1 MTTDTVF
8 TLTCRKC
15 NSAYALPL
23 TVCPSCGPT
32 IPLWEGQPPEDTC
45 WVACG
50 KCHGCMQGQGIA
62 KRPEP
67 QDCPDC
73 GTPDHGWRD
82 AQGNWWDAALQQTS
96 RGSHAWVSG
105 QFDGNY
111 DGALV
116 AGQADGLSLRS
127 YTFTVREAVLSGI
140 QPLAA
145 PPLPIDASGLAPL
158 RLPIVRNV
166 HIIYYGANG
175 QPRSLLADLY
185 DFRLHAWGNASTE
198 QVANGRPLLAGRFWG
213 TAYGRLSLLTEPD
226 MPPPASSSS
235 PQPVTNDLAPA
246 SALPVRPL
254 PAETSMPFESMPAAA
269 NLPHEPIA
277 PTQASLDQQGDQ
289 SASPTTAGAPDAIPS
304 STATPNGDGGVV
316 TDATRPPLGA
326 GVESG
331 DAALPYSAPVQ
342 PSAPTSAA
350 TQDDELLKP
359 GSLEAVSVDDSG
371 ADTGTSPTRATA
383 DSTERPPADFHPMA
397 SERETPRPWPSRY
410 GNLRRRLWGGEPFFR
425 PRWPILLG
433 ILGLL
438 LWLVCGWPI
447 MLLGLSALLLQRAL
461 HLALFKQRK
470 WPSPRWRSWANPLLL
485 LVLAI
490 GAFFAVIARSNSA
503 QCLQPAWLGLGVL
516 ALLLLLSALAR
527 ARFVA
532 VIIGSLWILALLTA
546 FRHRDASCSQSLTQS
561 VSASLHTAGAQIERQ
576 TKEMAAYDQDADI
589 VASGASKSQGE
600 QRVSLAQALE
610 HPSRYF
616 SCAQTSAEASARPI
630 EIYLGES
637 ALFGFNS
644 DRLNAEAEANLGK
657 LSELIAH
664 NPHASIVLTG
674 HTDKL
679 GLPLPNIKLSEQR
692 AKRVADWLVTHKV
705 LPADQIDI
713 RGAGDRDP
721 VVEDP
726 ALYRMNRRVEMHIDC
741 PEVPSPPVAAS
752 TAARAGTAI

>member
-1 MTTDTVF
+1 MTTNAVF

-23 TVCPSCGPT
+23 SVCASCGPT
-32 IPLWEGQPPEDTC
+32 IPLWEGHPSEHTF

-50 KCHGCMQGQGIA
+50 KCHACLQGQGIA
-62 KRPEP
+62 TRPEP

-82 AQGNWWDAALQQTS
+82 AQGNWWDAAQQQTLQS
-96 RGSHAWVSG
+96 SHAWVSG

-140 QPLAA
+140 QPLAS
-145 PPLPIDASGLAPL
+145 PPLPVDSSGLAPL

-166 HIIYYGANG
+166 HVIYHGADG
-175 QPRSLLADLY
+175 QPRYLLADLH

-213 TAYGRLSLLTEPD
+213 TAYARLSLLIEPD
-226 MPPPASSSS
+226 IPPTTSPSPVTSDLALVSARPAGPMPAQTTMPPASE
-235 PQPVTNDLAPA
+235 PA
-246 SALPVRPL
+246 RD
-254 PAETSMPFESMPAAA
+254 AADSV
-269 NLPHEPIA
+269 HEGSA
-277 PTQASLDQQGDQ
+277 PTQAPLDAPGDQ
-289 SASPTTAGAPDAIPS
+289 PATSAKPSAFDALLSPSVTPSEAGAALMDADRSPS
-304 STATPNGDGGVV
+304 AV
-316 TDATRPPLGA
+316 A
-326 GVESG
+326 GESR
-331 DAALPYSAPVQ
+331 DTALPYSAPVDTSS
-342 PSAPTSAA
+342 PSKEDIDHGGLPKPASPEVALASDPPDEAGKSSPQAA
-350 TQDDELLKP
+350 A
-359 GSLEAVSVDDSG
+359 G
-371 ADTGTSPTRATA
+371 
-383 DSTERPPADFHPMA
+383 TERPATDVHAAAAQPG
-397 SERETPRPWPSRY
+397 TKRPWAFRY
-410 GNLRRRLWGGEPFFR
+410 GHLRRRLWGDEPFFR
-425 PRWPILLG
+425 PWWPLLLG
-433 ILGLL
+433 AAGML

-447 MLLGLSALLLQRAL
+447 MLLGLGALLLQRAL
-461 HLALFKQRK
+461 HLALFKQWK
-470 WPSPRWRSWANPLLL
+470 WPSPRWRPWVNPLPM
-485 LVLAI
+485 LVLALC
-490 GAFFAVIARSNSA
+490 AFLAVIARSNSA
-503 QCLQPAWLGLGVL
+503 QCLQPGWLGVGVL
-516 ALLLLLSALAR
+516 ALLLFLSALAR

-532 VIIGSLWILALLTA
+532 VIIGALWILALLAA
-546 FRHRDASCSQSLTQS
+546 FRDRDARCGQSLTQS
-561 VSASLHTAGAQIERQ
+561 VRARLHTAGAHIERQ
-576 TKEMAAYDQDADI
+576 AKEMVAYDQDADI
-589 VASGASKSQGE
+589 VSNSATKNQGE

-610 HPSRYF
+610 HPSHYF
-616 SCAQTSAEASARPI
+616 SCDRTGADANARPI

-705 LPADQIDI
+705 VSADQIDV

-721 VVEDP
+721 VVDDP

-741 PEVPSPPVAAS
+741 PQATSAPATSS
-752 TAARAGTAI
+752 TAVHAGTA